1 MQTQQGVVITRVR
14 KNSSAQDVGI
24 EPGDVIRRIDGIQ
37 VANLSDF
44 RDISMKLTQRTSA
57 VFLIQRNN
65 RGYYVTLERQ

>member
-65 RGYYVTLERQ
+65 RGYYITLERQ